1 MSNQIVIQFSVED
14 AAAFKAWQRQQ
25 QAAARMKKELDAL
38 KKSGNQAGQA
48 LIAGAQNAGRQALSA
63 VAALTGIGGAVSAIM
78 AVANQLKVEVANI
91 RSVQSEAGGTQID
104 FGKALAQAVKNIGGA
119 MDPVKFRQAIIDA
132 AARAGVSESKMATVV
147 GAAAAGVGTNN
158 EADVKAVISS
168 AELVAKAYP
177 ELEQAEQGIAAL
189 GVTSIKRAAGLSDQE
204 AIGLG
209 LQGAAQHKSDTT
221 QKFVTNVL
229 GDVPKLMDLNTT
241 AQEAMGIL
249 STFSQLMGDVEG
261 STSGTAAIVTLK
273 ELAERFPEIPT
284 AMERIKKV
292 QSSPEEFKKYME
304 GGEYHGRKFGEASM
318 GRGDA
323 YTTVRGLMRGNSKQV
338 DDLKERTAAI
348 GGKDKWTAATEANSK
363 ALDSLFEVVQN
374 RIDNTLKS
382 ATAGVQVANMSGG
395 AGGIARDNLQQILKA
410 AGLSDLEVNA
420 SIAKF
425 EWNTGL
431 GGKLANQE
439 VVRQLTAQ
447 ASDMKNPLVPEY
459 VMPMGG
465 IGASGAPGVTYR
477 RDPTKATDED
487 RLKANRLE
495 LAAKALVDLDKLS
508 QSAKQQAQLS
518 GQVPQSVRVAM
529 GEARQATMG
538 LEGDTN
544 VTPDERDAVRDKV
557 NAATQEVRASQG
569 AISDATA
576 RELLGALFQM
586 KQSLDAN
593 SKSTEQNTKV
603 NQRQY
608 YHSPARHRIKHPAAS
623 KKQPSLASLQS
634 RCGSV
639 GRDGV
644 NVNHTCKLHVP
655 GIINA
660 PDPRRT
666 GLGE

>member
-1 MSNQIVIQFSVED
+1 MSNQIDIQFSVED

-63 VAALTGIGGAVSAIM
+63 IAALTGIGGAVSAIM

-132 AARAGVSESKMATVV
+132 AARAGVSEAKMATVV

-189 GVTSIKRAAGLSDQE
+189 GVTSIKRAAGLTDQE

-209 LQGAAQHKSDTT
+209 LQGAAQHKTDTT
-221 QKFVTNVL
+221 QKFVTNVM

-292 QSSPEEFKKYME
+292 QSSPAEFKKYME
-304 GGEYHGRKFGEASM
+304 GGEYNGRKFGEAAM

-323 YTTVRGLMRGNSKQV
+323 YTTVRGLMRGDAKQV
-338 DDLKERTAAI
+338 DDLKTRTAAI

-382 ATAGVQVANMSGG
+382 ATAGVQMANMSGG

-439 VVRQLTAQ
+439 VARQLAAQ
-447 ASDMKNPLVPEY
+447 ANTIQNPIVEEY
-459 VMPMGG
+459 GPA
-465 IGASGAPGVTYR
+465 IGGAPSINR
-477 RDPTKATDED
+477 RVDRSKVTDED

-495 LAAKALVDLDKLS
+495 LAAKALIDLDKLS

-518 GQVPQSVRVAM
+518 GQVPQNVRVAM
-529 GEARQATMG
+529 GEAAQATIG
-538 LEGDTN
+538 LQGDTN
-544 VTPDERDAVRDKV
+544 ITPDERQAVRDKV

-586 KQSLDAN
+586 KQSLDVN
-593 SKSTEQNTKV
+593 SKETKANADAIKNNTV
-603 NQRQY
+603 APGPATTNIPQRPRNGQASRMLGKG
-608 YHSPARHRIKHPAAS
+608 SP
-623 KKQPSLASLQS
+623 L
-634 RCGSV
+634 V
-639 GRDGV
+639 GGMS
-644 NVNHTCKLHVP
+644 
-655 GIINA
+655 
-660 PDPRRT
+660 
-666 GLGE
+666 

>member
-1 MSNQIVIQFSVED
+1 MSNQIEITFSVED
-14 AAAFKAWQRQQ
+14 AAAFKTWQRQQ
-25 QAAARMKKELDAL
+25 AAAAKMKKELDAL

-48 LIAGAQNAGRQALSA
+48 MIGAAQSAGRTAMSA

-78 AVANQLKVEVANI
+78 AVANQLRVEVANI

-132 AARAGVSESKMATVV
+132 ATRAGVSEAKMATVV
-147 GAAAAGVGTNN
+147 GAAAAGVGTNT
-158 EADVKAVISS
+158 EEEVTSVIAS

-189 GVTSIKRAAGLSDQE
+189 GVTSIKRAAKLNDEE

-229 GDVPKLMDLNTT
+229 GDVPKLMDLDTT

-249 STFSQLMGDVEG
+249 STFSQLMGDTEG

-284 AMERIKKV
+284 AMERIQKV
-292 QSSPEEFKKYME
+292 QSSPVEFKKYME
-304 GGEYHGRKFGEASM
+304 GGEYNGRKFGEAAM

-323 YTTVRGLMRGNSKQV
+323 YTTVRGLMRGDSKQV
-338 DDLKERTAAI
+338 EDLKTRTAAI

-410 AGLSDLEVNA
+410 SGLSDIEVQA

-439 VVRQLTAQ
+439 VVQQLTAQ
-447 ASDMKNPLVPEY
+447 ASDLKNPKVPEY
-459 VMPMGG
+459 GVPMGG
-465 IGASGAPGVTYR
+465 IGASFGPGVTYR

-495 LAAKALVDLDKLS
+495 MAAKSLGELDKLS
-508 QSAKQQAQLS
+508 QAAKTQAQGSGAIPQNVRIAMDTAKQ
-518 GQVPQSVRVAM
+518 SVL
-529 GEARQATMG
+529 G
-538 LEGDTN
+538 LEADKN
-544 VTPDERDAVRDKV
+544 ITPDEAAAARGKIKTARDAVRATEGTVEDKLLNEMKNLV
-557 NAATQEVRASQG
+557 YRFSQVAEAQIKSQEKNTKATEENTKATGSPAATPGTAATPPRPRNNQASRG
-569 AISDATA
+569 FNRGSP
-576 RELLGALFQM
+576 LFGGM
-586 KQSLDAN
+586 S
-593 SKSTEQNTKV
+593 
-603 NQRQY
+603 
-608 YHSPARHRIKHPAAS
+608 
-623 KKQPSLASLQS
+623 
-634 RCGSV
+634 
-639 GRDGV
+639 
-644 NVNHTCKLHVP
+644 
-655 GIINA
+655 
-660 PDPRRT
+660 
-666 GLGE
+666 